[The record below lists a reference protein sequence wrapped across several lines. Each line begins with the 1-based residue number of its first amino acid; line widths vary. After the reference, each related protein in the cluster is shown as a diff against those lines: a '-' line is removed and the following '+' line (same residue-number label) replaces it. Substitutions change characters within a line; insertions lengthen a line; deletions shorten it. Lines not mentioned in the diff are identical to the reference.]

1 MEKQEIKQIRTL
13 IVEKRNVDFENLI
26 IHKNTFLLVIL
37 KIFFK

>member
-26 IHKNTFLLVIL
+26 IHKNNVHSENLF
-37 KIFFK
+37 